1 MTFQGFTPETVDFL
15 WGIRMNNNRE
25 WFTAHKEQYI
35 RTLYEPMKALGA
47 QLFTPFMDKPGQILK
62 VSRIYRDARL
72 HHPDP
77 YKESLWLSIRPDA
90 QWWAE
95 EPTLYLDIC
104 PEGVSYGL
112 VLWKPTVL
120 TMERFRGQI
129 AGRPDE
135 FLSLIAATEHA
146 AGRPVTAQCYKRPK
160 APADPRLAP
169 YFGWRGDIEC
179 TCHIEPGEEMFD
191 PKLADQAADFF
202 QKLTPL
208 YEYLCNIT
216 HGV

>member
-1 MTFQGFTPETVDFL
+1 MFQGFTPEAVDFL

-25 WFTAHKEQYI
+25 WFAQHKQQYI
-35 RTLYEPMKALGA
+35 NALYEPMKALGA
-47 QLFTPFMDKPGQILK
+47 QLYEPFMDKPGQLLK
-62 VSRIYRDARL
+62 VSRIYRDARM

-77 YKESLWLSIRPDA
+77 YKESLWLSIRPDG

-120 TMERFRGQI
+120 TMERFRRQI
-129 AGRPDE
+129 AGQPDA
-135 FLSLIAATEHA
+135 FVNLIAATEQA
-146 AGRPVTAQCYKRPK
+146 AGQPVTAQCYKRPK
-160 APADPRLAP
+160 ETADPRLAS
-169 YFGWRGDIEC
+169 FFAWRGDIEC
-179 TCHIEPGEEMFD
+179 TCHVDPGDEMFS
-191 PKLADQAADFF
+191 PLLAQQAADFF

-208 YEYLCNIT
+208 YEYLCSIT